1 MCNQK
6 LIDEDGY
13 TEDVIEDG
21 EVMESEYAL
30 SFDHEDDEG
39 GGSGM
44 QEIKS
49 VNQQEEATQDN
60 KRMDA

>member
-1 MCNQK
+1 MSHK

-13 TEDVIEDG
+13 TEEVIEDD

-30 SFDHEDDEG
+30 SHDHKDDEG

-44 QEIKS
+44 QEI
-49 VNQQEEATQDN
+49 EATI
-60 KRMDA
+60 